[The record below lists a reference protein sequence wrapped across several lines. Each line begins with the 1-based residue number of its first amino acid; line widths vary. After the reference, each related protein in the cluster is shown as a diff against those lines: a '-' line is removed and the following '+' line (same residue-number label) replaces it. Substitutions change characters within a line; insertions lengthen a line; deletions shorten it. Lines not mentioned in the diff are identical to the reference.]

1 MEEGYVLFL
10 FGTQCRS
17 IWRKHLSNAC
27 RVYERCCFY
36 PLFLGFGKYCG
47 KLPFNVLMPRS
58 PLFYYNNI
66 VVDGCIFLFLS
77 FQNVASKV
85 CESYVCLT
93 RNSTCDY
100 YCFTKRNHCQTH
112 HDNSNIYHLEKSRLV
127 FQLPNFW
134 RKTMQDLPILCTD
147 WRRLN

>member
-1 MEEGYVLFL
+1 MYYFYLVRSVEAYDVNIYRMHATFMKDAVSPTFLVLL
-10 FGTQCRS
+10 S
-17 IWRKHLSNAC
+17 IVANYHLM
-27 RVYERCCFY
+27 Y
-36 PLFLGFGKYCG
+36 LW
-47 KLPFNVLMPRS
+47 PRS

-100 YCFTKRNHCQTH
+100 YA
-112 HDNSNIYHLEKSRLV
+112 
-127 FQLPNFW
+127 
-134 RKTMQDLPILCTD
+134 
-147 WRRLN
+147 

>member
-1 MEEGYVLFL
+1 MYYFHLVRSVEAYDVNIYRMHAAFMKDAVFTHLFSGL
-10 FGTQCRS
+10 VS
-17 IWRKHLSNAC
+17 IVAN
-27 RVYERCCFY
+27 Y
-36 PLFLGFGKYCG
+36 

-100 YCFTKRNHCQTH
+100 YASQIEITAKHY
-112 HDNSNIYHLEKSRLV
+112 DNSNIYHLEKFRLV
-127 FQLPNFW
+127 FQSPN
-134 RKTMQDLPILCTD
+134 LLEIIG
-147 WRRLN
+147 

>member
-1 MEEGYVLFL
+1 MVEGCVLFL
-10 FGTQCRS
+10 FGTQCRR

-36 PLFLGFGKYCG
+36 PLFFGFSKYCG
-47 KLPFNVLMPRS
+47 KLPFNVLMPHS

-100 YCFTKRNHCQTH
+100 YASQIEITAKHYE
-112 HDNSNIYHLEKSRLV
+112 NSNIYHLDKFRLV
-127 FQLPNFW
+127 FQSPNF
-134 RKTMQDLPILCTD
+134 
-147 WRRLN
+147 